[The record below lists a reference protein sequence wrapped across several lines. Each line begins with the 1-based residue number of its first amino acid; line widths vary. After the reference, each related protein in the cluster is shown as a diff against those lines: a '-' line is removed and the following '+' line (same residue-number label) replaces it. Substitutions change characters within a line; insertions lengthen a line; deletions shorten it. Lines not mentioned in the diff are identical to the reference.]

1 MSDRFGV
8 QGRAL
13 GMGERRTHWLSV
25 QQTAMELDSTSAEI
39 CRLLKLGRL
48 SGTKQKVPGRPGKA
62 QWLVN
67 PRSISKERRYTA
79 KRLADLAARRRK
91 RLAQLA
97 RMDGKA
103 PASKRRSS

>member
-1 MSDRFGV
+1 MT
-8 QGRAL
+8 
-13 GMGERRTHWLSV
+13 ERRTHWLTV
-25 QQTAMELDSTSAEI
+25 QQTAMELDSTSAEV

-48 SGTKQKVPGRPGKA
+48 SGTKQKSPGRPGKA

-67 PRSISKERRYTA
+67 PRSITREKRYTA

-97 RMDGKA
+97 KTT
-103 PASKRRSS
+103 SKQMSPGRSNG